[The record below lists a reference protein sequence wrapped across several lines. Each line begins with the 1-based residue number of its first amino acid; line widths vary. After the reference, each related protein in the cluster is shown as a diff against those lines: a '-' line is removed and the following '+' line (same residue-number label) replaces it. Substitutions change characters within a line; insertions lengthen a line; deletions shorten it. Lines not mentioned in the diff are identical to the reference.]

1 MKRALFLSLVF
12 CSLANLLAA
21 QRKVLQHGTIV
32 RMRMAECQLAPRGFM
47 AALSG
52 TSHQQDTG
60 ELCPEYVLVADKVV
74 YVIVGK
80 TSSAIVPLAET
91 TDFHL
96 QNRELLIRID
106 DAKRETRFTI
116 REMVLRSEWD
126 HVHPNVVEETGNP
139 PRHRLGTTLETETP
153 VVGVVGGPAR

>member
-12 CSLANLLAA
+12 CSCSNFLAA
-21 QRKVLQHGTIV
+21 QSKVHQHGTIV
-32 RMRMAECQLAPRGFM
+32 RMLMAECRVAPHGFM

-52 TSHQQDTG
+52 ASRPQDTG

-74 YVIVGK
+74 FVIVGK

-91 TDFHL
+91 TDFRL
-96 QNRELLIRID
+96 QNNELFIRID
-106 DAKRETRFTI
+106 DARHETRFTI

-126 HVHPNVVEETGNP
+126 RVHLDVVEETSDP
-139 PRHRLGTTLETETP
+139 PRHRLETALDKET
-153 VVGVVGGPAR
+153 RQ